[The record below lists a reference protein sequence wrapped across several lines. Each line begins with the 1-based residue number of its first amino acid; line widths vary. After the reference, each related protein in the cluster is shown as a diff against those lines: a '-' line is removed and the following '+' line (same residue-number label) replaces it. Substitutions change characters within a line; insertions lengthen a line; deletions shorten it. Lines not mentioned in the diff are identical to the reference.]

1 MPADGRCWYMCFTV
15 KCFWHLVGH
24 HVEQRTHLCEVID
37 GFLQI
42 SEGLP
47 LLQGLWELPDP
58 ETKTSKLHL
67 CV

>member
-1 MPADGRCWYMCFTV
+1 MCFTV

-58 ETKTSKLHL
+58 ERKTSKLHL